1 MGKIVDRGNGN
12 IEVIYG
18 GLESPF
24 QGIDSTKS
32 SGVYLA
38 PDSLCASTNLA
49 VQDGYLSSIFINW
62 RATSRILNP
71 SFGQFFVAG
80 DVAVFYSLSG
90 IAPQYV
96 ETSWAFVCIS
106 TVAGLVLY
114 EYRNGL
120 VNGHTNVYT
129 LSTYNNSLA
138 SGPLV
143 FKTINGIVYITG
155 PGLGAI
161 YQYAPSYSATSTL
174 SLLTNYVGGAF
185 LSELNGR
192 LLCLCCDSIVS
203 GNLTYSPFQMSWS
216 AGAGQYGIWN
226 PLVGGLV
233 TGAGYNNLPD
243 VEDRIVGFL
252 AVGTTGYIIR
262 KQGITEIS
270 PLNSG
275 TQPFDFNHMWASK
288 KGIGSIYPYTVCQ
301 YGSLGAFVSDTG
313 IYTLGYGGLNTIHGN
328 YWNQISELIS
338 GYVNYAANTNVNN
351 FISNIWGTLCPVYV
365 DGDSYVA
372 FFLSVPVPTNP
383 IAITLAIGNVAT
395 QNWSTINSSTVTGY
409 PVTEAAPVTPM
420 SSLAFY
426 GSGIDETIPTITIG
440 FAVGSTFLFVSFTID
455 DTIAESAGNDYP
467 TNPLV
472 YVQFPS
478 EEIMTWK
485 DITVTSIVMF
495 LKFDVS
501 GPFEPGHTLL
511 IQPALDSLSR
521 TDVLYQSIT
530 VPVSNSSSQQFRS
543 VQGAQG
549 QLTDKFP
556 QLELTFTF
564 PPLVELA
571 LRIYKISMFC
581 VYDPEQMP

>member
-32 SGVYLA
+32 AGVYLA

-49 VQDGYLSSIFINW
+49 VQDGYLSSIFCNW
-62 RATSRILNP
+62 KATTSILNAA
-71 SFGQFFVAG
+71 SGQFYVTG
-80 DVAVFYSLSG
+80 DVAVFSTANG
-90 IAPQYV
+90 VIPYV

-106 TVAGLVLY
+106 TTSGLILY

-120 VNGHTNVYT
+120 VNTHTN
-129 LSTYNNSLA
+129 TYVLATFNSAIA

-155 PGLGAI
+155 PGLSAI
-161 YQYAPSYSATSTL
+161 YQYAPSYTSASTL
-174 SLLTNYVGGAF
+174 TLLTNYVGGAI

-192 LLCLCCDSIVS
+192 LLCMCCDAIV
-203 GNLTYSPFQMSWS
+203 NNVIVYSPFQASWS
-216 AGAGQYGIWN
+216 AGGGQYGIWN
-226 PLVGGLV
+226 PLNAGLV
-233 TGAGYNNLPD
+233 TGAGFNNLPD
-243 VEDRIVGFL
+243 VEDRIVGFIS
-252 AVGTTGYIIR
+252 VGTTGYIIR
-262 KQGITEIS
+262 KQGITEVS

-275 TQPFDFNHMWASK
+275 IQPFDFNHMWASK

-328 YWNQISELIS
+328 YWNELAGLIAN
-338 GYVNYAANTNVNN
+338 YVSYATNTNVNN
-351 FISNIWGTLCPVYV
+351 LLSNIWGTLSPVYV
-365 DGDSYVA
+365 DGDSYIA
-372 FFLSVPVPTNP
+372 FFLSVPVPNDP
-383 IAITLAIGNVAT
+383 IAITLAIGNVKT
-395 QNWSTINSSTVTGY
+395 QDWSTINSSVVAGY
-409 PVTEAAPVTPM
+409 PVTSAAPVVPM

-426 GSGIDETIPTITIG
+426 GQGIDKTIPTITIG
-440 FAVGSTFLFVSFTID
+440 FFVGATFLFVHFTID
-455 DTIAESAGNDYP
+455 DTIAFSAGNPYP
-467 TNPLV
+467 TNPVV

-485 DITVTSIVMF
+485 DITVTTIVLF
-495 LKFDVS
+495 LKFDVT
-501 GPFEPGHTLL
+501 GPFEPGHSLTIL
-511 IQPALDSLSR
+511 PSLDSLNDN
-521 TDVLYQSIT
+521 DVDYESIS
-530 VPVSNSSSQQFRS
+530 VPVSTSSAGQFRS
-543 VQGAQG
+543 VQGAAG

-556 QLELTFTF
+556 QLEVTFTF